1 MSRVFF
7 VRIIQY
13 NASYKWQND
22 TIIKIVDV
30 RYIICCL
37 NIWLAS
43 LVIIT
48 EHENCHSL
56 NQISLLWRK
65 YFIQQIINKMI
76 RRHNVHNKE
85 LYDLDTDTGPCLPSQ
100 WRNWGSG
107 ELTFL
112 DLGPE
117 PCCHCQDN
125 PAGGHILPDPD
136 MSVIVDDIFRVGST
150 ILDEGAC

>member
-1 MSRVFF
+1 MFLVVWAEFCSS
-7 VRIIQY
+7 RIIQY
-13 NASYKWQND
+13 KSCYKWQND

-30 RYIICCL
+30 RYNML
-37 NIWLAS
+37 FEYLARVFGHYYWTWKLPLIKS
-43 LVIIT
+43 
-48 EHENCHSL
+48 
-56 NQISLLWRK
+56 NQFTVKKILLLHT
-65 YFIQQIINKMI
+65 QQIINKMI

-100 WRNWGSG
+100 WRNWGNAS
-107 ELTFL
+107 LTFL

-136 MSVIVDDIFRVGST
+136 MSVIVDNI
-150 ILDEGAC
+150 